1 MAPEVFSGVSIG
13 GGNAATLLMQQF
25 AVLCLAVVALVCA
38 HEFLYHLHSILMPFV
53 LSGFLVFAV
62 EPAVDLV
69 YGFLAGLSPPHR
81 WCGCCFPRRCWPLP
95 RGKPSAGR
103 DGASSSQS
111 EGGPEPD
118 SDAAAAEPLLGAGAA
133 EQPRGPLEGLC
144 RFAAVGLVLF
154 VVVMVG
160 CASVSLLVRGA
171 MHLKESWGAYQVG
184 LDNWVKW
191 LDMATMRVS
200 GKLNLH
206 HAKGVEAQFKELYNY
221 VLLRLQDAVST
232 LVNEI
237 VANVSAGISTVV
249 MVFLY
254 VLFWLWRPLP
264 ISGNA
269 SALVRNYLVKKT
281 FVSSVYGSGVTLLF
295 FVVGND
301 LAIFFGM
308 VSFFLNYVPEVGAI
322 ISMLVPAPVILLD
335 GRLHSPVVAL
345 GALTFGQVLLKLAI
359 NNVLEVKLIE
369 HDREM
374 SIHPVWVLLNLNYFG
389 YVWGPIGMLV
399 SVPLLAMLKSAA
411 LSLACDTDDALAG
424 WAEAALSI
432 LEGRPGT
439 CVSTSTAAMD
449 KRRGTASSQ
458 AVPPASESGRWQ
470 EGGLDASPGKGARD
484 IGPLSAPSELV

>member
-1 MAPEVFSGVSIG
+1 
-13 GGNAATLLMQQF
+13 MQQF

-144 RFAAVGLVLF
+144 RFAAVGTTLLVM
-154 VVVMVG
+154 VMVG
-160 CASVSLLVRGA
+160 CAFISLLVRGA

-191 LDMATMRVS
+191 LDMATMSVS
-200 GKLNLH
+200 GKLSLH
-206 HAKGVEAQFKELYNY
+206 HTKSVEAQFKAIYNY
-221 VLLRLQDAVST
+221 VLLRLQDAVSM
-232 LVNEI
+232 LVNGI
-237 VANVSAGISTVV
+237 VATVSAGISTLV

-264 ISGNA
+264 ICGNA

-281 FVSSVYGSGVTLLF
+281 FVSSVYGVGVALLF
-295 FVVGND
+295 LAAGND
-301 LAIFFGM
+301 LAMFFGM

-322 ISMLVPAPVILLD
+322 ISILAPAPVGGGGARILLD
-335 GRLHSPVVAL
+335 GRLQSPVATL
-345 GALTFGQVLLKLAI
+345 GALVFGQVLLKLAI

-439 CVSTSTAAMD
+439 CCRTSKAAI
-449 KRRGTASSQ
+449 GTCRESASSQ
-458 AVPPASESGRWQ
+458 IAPPASEFDKGQ
-470 EGGLDASPGKGARD
+470 EGGLDVSADEGARD
-484 IGPLSAPSELV
+484 NGQPSVRSEIV

>member
-144 RFAAVGLVLF
+144 RFAAVGTTLLVM
-154 VVVMVG
+154 VMVG
-160 CASVSLLVRGA
+160 CAFISLLVRGA

-191 LDMATMRVS
+191 LDMATMSVS
-200 GKLNLH
+200 GKLSLH
-206 HAKGVEAQFKELYNY
+206 HTKSVEAQFKAIYNY
-221 VLLRLQDAVST
+221 VLLRLQDAVSM
-232 LVNEI
+232 LVNGI
-237 VANVSAGISTVV
+237 VATVSAGISTLV

-264 ISGNA
+264 ICGNA

-281 FVSSVYGSGVTLLF
+281 FVSSVYGVGVALLF
-295 FVVGND
+295 LAAGND
-301 LAIFFGM
+301 LAMFFGM
-308 VSFFLNYVPEVGAI
+308 VSFFLNYVPEGRPPPPAPRGVPGRRAAAEPGPGGGRGDHLHSRPGAGGGGGGADSLGRPPAVARGDAGGPRLRAGAPEAGDQQRPGSKAHRARPRDEHPSCLGPPEPQLLRLRMGSDRHAGERATAGNVEECGAI
-322 ISMLVPAPVILLD
+322 PCM
-335 GRLHSPVVAL
+335 RH
-345 GALTFGQVLLKLAI
+345 
-359 NNVLEVKLIE
+359 
-369 HDREM
+369 
-374 SIHPVWVLLNLNYFG
+374 
-389 YVWGPIGMLV
+389 
-399 SVPLLAMLKSAA
+399 
-411 LSLACDTDDALAG
+411 
-424 WAEAALSI
+424 
-432 LEGRPGT
+432 
-439 CVSTSTAAMD
+439 
-449 KRRGTASSQ
+449 
-458 AVPPASESGRWQ
+458 
-470 EGGLDASPGKGARD
+470 
-484 IGPLSAPSELV
+484 

>member
-1 MAPEVFSGVSIG
+1 MVSEARSDASSG
-13 GGNAATLLMQQF
+13 GGNAATLLMQRF

-53 LSGFLVFAV
+53 LSGFLVFAA

-69 YGFLAGLSPPHR
+69 YGFLAGLSAPYR
-81 WCGCCFPRRCWPLP
+81 WCGCCFLRRHRPLP
-95 RGKPSAGR
+95 RGKPPAG
-103 DGASSSQS
+103 GAASSSSQS
-111 EGGPEPD
+111 EGAPEPD
-118 SDAAAAEPLLGAGAA
+118 SDAAAAEPLLGDGY
-133 EQPRGPLEGLC
+133 EQSRTHLESLC
-144 RFAAVGLVLF
+144 RFASVGLMLF
-154 VVVMVG
+154 VMVMVC
-160 CASVSLLVRGA
+160 CAFVSLLFRGA
-171 MHLKESWGAYQVG
+171 MHLKENWGAYQVG
-184 LDNWVKW
+184 LESWVKW
-191 LDMATMRVS
+191 LDMATTSVS

-206 HAKGVEAQFKELYNY
+206 HTKSVEAQFKALYNY
-221 VLLRLQDAVST
+221 VLLRLQDAVSM

-237 VANVSAGISTVV
+237 VSTVSAGISTLV

-281 FVSSVYGSGVTLLF
+281 FVSMVYGFGVTLLF
-295 FVVGND
+295 FAVGND

-322 ISMLVPAPVILLD
+322 ISMIVPAPVILLD
-335 GRLHSPVVAL
+335 GRLSSPVVTL
-345 GALTFGQVLLKLAI
+345 GILAFGQVLLKLAI
-359 NNVLEVKLIE
+359 NNILEVKLVE

-389 YVWGPIGMLV
+389 YVWGPMGMLV
-399 SVPLLAMLKSAA
+399 SVPLLAMLKSTV
-411 LSLACDTDDALAG
+411 LSVACDSDDVTAG

-439 CVSTSTAAMD
+439 CWVMSKAAMD
-449 KRRGTASSQ
+449 KRKNTASSQ
-458 AVPPASESGRWQ
+458 MAPPASELGKGQ
-470 EGGLDASPGKGARD
+470 EGGLDGPVDKGAD
-484 IGPLSAPSELV
+484 DSGPRNVPSGLV

>member
-1 MAPEVFSGVSIG
+1 MVSDAYSDASGG
-13 GGNAATLLMQQF
+13 GGNAATLLMQRF

-38 HEFLYHLHSILMPFV
+38 HEFLYHLRSILMPFV

-62 EPAVDLV
+62 EPAVDFV
-69 YGFLAGLSPPHR
+69 YGFLAGISPPYR
-81 WCGCCFPRRCWPLP
+81 WCGCCFLRRHRPLP
-95 RGKPSAGR
+95 RGKPPTGGAE
-103 DGASSSQS
+103 ASSSQS

-118 SDAAAAEPLLGAGAA
+118 SDAAAAEPLLGGGQ
-133 EQPRGPLEGLC
+133 ELPRTHLESAC
-144 RFAAVGLVLF
+144 RFASVGLVLL
-154 VVVMVG
+154 VMVMVG
-160 CASVSLLVRGA
+160 CAFVSLLFRGA

-184 LDNWVKW
+184 LENWVKW
-191 LDMATMRVS
+191 LDMATTSVS

-206 HAKGVEAQFKELYNY
+206 HTKSVEAQFKALCNY
-221 VLLRLQDAVST
+221 VLLRLQDAVSM

-237 VANVSAGISTVV
+237 VSTVSAGISTLV

-281 FVSSVYGSGVTLLF
+281 FVSMVYGFGVTLLF
-295 FVVGND
+295 LVVGND

-335 GRLHSPVVAL
+335 GRLQSPVGAL
-345 GALTFGQVLLKLAI
+345 GVLTFAQVLLKLAI
-359 NNVLEVKLIE
+359 NNILEVKLVE

-389 YVWGPIGMLV
+389 YIWGPMGMLV
-399 SVPLLAMLKSAA
+399 SVPLLAMLKSAV
-411 LSLACDTDDALAG
+411 LSVACDTDDITAS

-439 CVSTSTAAMD
+439 SWRMSKAAMD
-449 KRRGTASSQ
+449 KRRDTASSQ
-458 AVPPASESGRWQ
+458 VAPPVSEFGK
-470 EGGLDASPGKGARD
+470 EGGLDGSADKGARES
-484 IGPLSAPSELV
+484 GTLNVLSGLV